1 MLLMLRDRIAI
12 RTISDPDKIGMI
24 WVPDTAKR
32 KSDQGVVI
40 YIGDDVKELKVGDH
54 VLFPA
59 YSGTQVVIA
68 DEGHFLI
75 MPEEEIVAVL
85 GEGEKVFTLAQIEDK
100 IERAWEALEFESQ
113 SQEIRGYIHNLLD
126 EFHLDAIRHL
136 EN

>member
-1 MLLMLRDRIAI
+1 MLLMLRDRVAI
-12 RTISDPDKIGMI
+12 RTISDPDKIGHI

-32 KSDQGVVI
+32 KSDQGVII

-59 YSGTQVVIA
+59 YSGTQVAVA
-68 DEGHFLI
+68 EEGHYLI

-85 GEGEKVFTLAQIEDK
+85 GEGERVFTQKEVESYLD
-100 IERAWEALEFESQ
+100 RAWQQAVTEDVKTYIDAFMDLLTGA
-113 SQEIRGYIHNLLD
+113 EIR
-126 EFHLDAIRHL
+126 AM